1 MSEILLDSQAFFH
14 NLTFIS
20 RHLSAHSTSTKLA
33 LVLKDNAYGHGLEQ
47 IATLARE
54 FGVRDVF
61 VKTHFEAKRVQAL
74 FESITILYGA
84 PDEPL
89 ALNMAI
95 AINNKEILQS
105 LLPGT
110 KVELKVN
117 AGMNRNGI
125 NPDELEEYIT
135 HIVRAG
141 LELFGVFS
149 HNGYGDEVGEDFAMG
164 CENFRAIKSVVARKC
179 AELGI
184 ALPRFHTLNSS
195 GTLRATHIDDDLVRV
210 GIAAYGYLE
219 SDATPHIAQQLKPV
233 ASLWADRISR
243 KILPC
248 GAKIGYGGKSVLEAQ
263 SVVSTYDVGYG
274 DGLYRVNERKILHTA
289 SGERILPRTSMDC
302 FSCVSDA
309 SRICVFDNALA
320 IAREFDTISYEV
332 LTRLSPFI
340 KRTIVRR
347 ADKQNE

>member
-20 RHLSAHSTSTKLA
+20 HHLKKHSKSTKLA

-54 FGVRDVF
+54 FGVEDVF
-61 VKTHFEAKRVQAL
+61 VKTHYEAKIVQD
-74 FESITILYGA
+74 FFGSITILYGA
-84 PDEPL
+84 PQEPL
-89 ALNMAI
+89 APHMAI
-95 AINNKEILQS
+95 AINNKEMLHS
-105 LLPGT
+105 LPPGT

-125 NPDELEEYIT
+125 SPSELEEYIALIT
-135 HIVRAG
+135 HRG

-149 HNGYGDEVGEDFAMG
+149 HNGYGDEVGEDFALG
-164 CENFRAIKSVVARKC
+164 CENFCAIKDEVARMC
-179 AELGI
+179 ADLGI

-195 GTLRATHIDDDLVRV
+195 GTLRSTHIDDDLVRV

-219 SDATPHIAQQLKPV
+219 SDATPHIARQLKPV

-243 KILPC
+243 KILPR
-248 GAKIGYGGKSVLEAQ
+248 GAKIGYGGKSVLEHE

-274 DGLYRVNERKILHTA
+274 DGFYRVNERKTLHTA

-309 SRICVFDNALA
+309 PRICVFDDALA
-320 IAREFDTISYEV
+320 LAREFDTISYEV

-340 KRTIVRR
+340 KRTIVR
-347 ADKQNE
+347 DKGE